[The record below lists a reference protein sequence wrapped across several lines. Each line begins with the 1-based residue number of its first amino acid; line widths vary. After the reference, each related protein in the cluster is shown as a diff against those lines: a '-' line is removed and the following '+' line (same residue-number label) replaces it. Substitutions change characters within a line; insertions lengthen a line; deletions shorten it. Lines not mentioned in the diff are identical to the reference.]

1 MATENLAGTEV
12 QVDDEGFFVDPSNWT
27 EAMATEL
34 AAHVGVD
41 ALTEDHWTVIKF
53 CRTDFEAKGES
64 PTLRRVSTEAGV
76 PTKQLFQLFPKKP
89 AKKMSYVAGVPKPK
103 GCV

>member
-1 MATENLAGTEV
+1 MATETLAGTEV
-12 QVDDEGFFVDPSNWT
+12 QVDEEGFFVDPGNWT

-41 ALTEDHWTVIKF
+41 ELTEDHWTVIKF

-89 AKKMSYVAGVPKPK
+89 AKKMSYVSGVPKPK

>member
-1 MATENLAGTEV
+1 MATETLAGTEV
-12 QVDDEGFFVDPSNWT
+12 QVDEEGFFVDPGTWT

-34 AAHVGVD
+34 AAQVGVD
-41 ALTEDHWTVIKF
+41 ELTEDHWTVIKF

-89 AKKMSYVAGVPKPK
+89 AKKMSYVSGVPKPK

>member
-1 MATENLAGTEV
+1 METITFADIEV
-12 QVDDEGFFVDPSNWT
+12 TVDDEGFFTDPSLWT
-27 EAMATEL
+27 EDVGHEL
-34 AAHVGVD
+34 ARAIGID
-41 ALTEDHWTVIKF
+41 PLSEDHWTVIKF

>member
-1 MATENLAGTEV
+1 MATETLAGTTVEV
-12 QVDDEGFFVDPSNWT
+12 DEEGFFADPSAWT
-27 EAMATEL
+27 EAMAAEL

-41 ALTEDHWTVIKF
+41 ELTEDHWTVIKF
-53 CRTDFEAKGES
+53 CRTDYEAKGES
-64 PTLRRVSTEAGV
+64 PTLRRVSTESGV

>member
-1 MATENLAGTEV
+1 MATETIAGTDV
-12 QVDDEGFFVDPSNWT
+12 QVDEEGFFVDPGTWT
-27 EAMATEL
+27 EDMAAEL
-34 AAHVGVD
+34 ANHVGVD
-41 ALTEDHWTVIKF
+41 ELTEDHWTVIKF
-53 CRTDFEAKGES
+53 CRTDFEANGES

-89 AKKMSYVAGVPKPK
+89 AKKMSYVSGVPKPK